1 MPSMWTSRT
10 RQPMAARRVEPRI
23 SGAEANVYTR
33 CPADPTSRRSAR
45 RTERSSSTIEITS
58 GSRGNHSPCAGEPD
72 ELGPDLLVQHP
83 GHHESEDPGFPRG
96 EGRDAVPDRR
106 HSAVLG
112 LLVDRPAH
120 RLPDGGQERFLVQR
134 LPQEVDRP
142 TLHLGDARPDTAT
155 PVI

>member
-1 MPSMWTSRT
+1 MPSMWTSGA
-10 RQPMAARRVEPRI
+10 RQRMVARGCEPRN
-23 SGAEANVYTR
+23 SWAEANVSTR
-33 CPADPTSRRSAR
+33 YPADPTSRRSAR

-83 GHHESEDPGFPRG
+83 GHHEGEDLGFPWG

-106 HSAVLG
+106 HPAVLG

-134 LPQEVDRP
+134 LRQDVDRS
-142 TLHLGDARPDTAT
+142 TLHRGDARPDTAT